1 MLRVRP
7 SHSLLQERLKTQ
19 TWRWGQIN
27 PKSAKSHFPQHP
39 ENLLLTAKAP
49 LPSSQRRRRHLQ
61 VVAVVDGAGDGDGG
75 GGGSADSRGDAPA
88 VASRSVGGVR
98 RAGGGVGGLDVGGG
112 LADLED
118 GVTLDDGGALSLD
131 GHGHGTGEAML
142 VYSL

>member
-27 PKSAKSHFPQHP
+27 PKTAESHFPQHP

-61 VVAVVDGAGDGDGG
+61 VVAVVDGADIGD
-75 GGGSADSRGDAPA
+75 
-88 VASRSVGGVR
+88 
-98 RAGGGVGGLDVGGG
+98 LCF
-112 LADLED
+112 
-118 GVTLDDGGALSLD
+118 LSLICLFIHGSCQQQQETKAQQLSQVKRLLV
-131 GHGHGTGEAML
+131 GHTTYTLCHSGRAISPGNSNMVL
-142 VYSL
+142 VPGLPPAFPLYPIVE